1 MWAEFEHLGKPM
13 RILQVH
19 CRYVIP
25 GGEDGVAK
33 AERRMLE
40 KNGDAVQVLSAS
52 NQDVIERGSLQA
64 IQALWRA
71 PWNKSAYAKLRERIR
86 DFHPDVVHVHN
97 FWFALSPAVF
107 GAAHDCGIPT
117 VMTLQNFR
125 LLCTNGLFL
134 RRGLVCERCLGKSTW
149 RAIPLRCYRDSALQT
164 AAVTRMIQTN
174 RRRGTWRRGVDA
186 YIVVAEFARKKFVEG
201 GLPPERLYLKSNFLE
216 NDPGPAVSNGRG
228 SVFVGRL
235 SAEKGIEALTAAWKF
250 MPASA
255 ALTIIGDGPMYS
267 ELETTTRN
275 TANIQMTGLLNA
287 RQVLRHLKE
296 AAFLVFPSIWFEA
309 MPRTLI
315 EAFACGRPA
324 LASRLGAMAEMIR
337 DGYNGLLFEPGNPTD
352 LAAKARWLLENPEK
366 CAWMGRNARR
376 EFEEKYTAGANYHR
390 LLEIYEA
397 ARQNHARVFRV

>member
-1 MWAEFEHLGKPM
+1 M

-19 CRYVIP
+19 CRYVVP
-25 GGEDGVAK
+25 GGEDGVAE

-40 KNGDAVQVLSAS
+40 ENGHAVQVLSAS
-52 NQDVIERGSLQA
+52 NQDVIERGPLHAMRS
-64 IQALWRA
+64 LWRA
-71 PWNKSAYAKLRERIR
+71 PWNKIAYIKLRERIR
-86 DFHPDVVHVHN
+86 DFRPNVVHVHN

-107 GAAHDCGIPT
+107 GAAYDCSVPT
-117 VMTLQNFR
+117 VMTLHNYR

-134 RRGLVCERCLGKSTW
+134 RRGRVCERCLGKSTW

-186 YIVVAEFARKKFVEG
+186 YIALTDFARRKFVEG
-201 GLPPERLYLKSNFLE
+201 GLPSERIYLKPNFLE
-216 NDPGPAVSNGRG
+216 TDPGPAVSEGRG
-228 SVFVGRL
+228 AVFVGRL
-235 SAEKGIEALTAAWKF
+235 SPEKGIEALTAAWKL

-255 ALTIIGDGPMYS
+255 ALKIIGDGPMYS
-267 ELETTTRN
+267 ALKAATQKTDT
-275 TANIQMTGLLNA
+275 IQMTGLLDA
-287 RQVLRHLKE
+287 QQVLSQLKE
-296 AAFLVFPSIWFEA
+296 AAFLVFPSIWFETFGL
-309 MPRTLI
+309 TLI

-352 LAAKARWLLENPEK
+352 LAAKAKWLLDHPEK
-366 CAWMGRNARR
+366 CARMGRNARR

-397 ARQNHARVFRV
+397 ARQNHDRALRVSPHHRRQT